1 MIGSISVMANPL
13 SKLKKFFG
21 LGGRAYSYEEA
32 REVLE
37 KENAG
42 ERMNIA
48 RQESTKPE
56 ILYYLAEDEKAEIRR
71 QVAANGSTPIQ
82 ANQAL
87 TDDAD
92 DEVRFE
98 LARKIARLVPG
109 IPPGEARD
117 LREQMI
123 DILDILASD
132 QLPRVRAIIAEE
144 IKHSANV
151 PKGLVDKLAKDLEE
165 TVSQPILE
173 YSPLLNDSDLKEI
186 IVAGAARGALQ
197 AIARRAGLSEKVAD
211 ALANSL
217 EIPALVDLLTN
228 KNASI
233 NEETLERIILLAK
246 QAEELHEPLV
256 LRPNLSIRIIRR
268 IAGFVASSLVHDL
281 LERNNVDDS
290 VADEILANVRM
301 RLDEES
307 IEGSDDS
314 VLSARAEELRQS
326 GELSDAF
333 IIRKIQSGERR
344 LVAHSLATM
353 ADLEYS
359 AIEVILKS
367 NNGKAVTALAWK
379 AGLKMRTAI
388 IMQTRLAHVPGA
400 NVIQAR
406 DGIDYPFPVAELA
419 REISF
424 FQ

>member
-1 MIGSISVMANPL
+1 MVNPL
-13 SKLKKFFG
+13 SKLKKFLG

-32 REVLE
+32 RDVLE
-37 KENAG
+37 KEDAG
-42 ERMNIA
+42 ERVNIA
-48 RQESTKPE
+48 AQESTQPE
-56 ILYYLAEDEKAEIRR
+56 ILYYLAEDDSPEVRR
-71 QVAANGSTPIQ
+71 KVAANKSTPTKT
-82 ANQAL
+82 NHNL
-87 TDDAD
+87 TSDPD

-109 IPPGEARD
+109 IPPGEVRE

-123 DILDILASD
+123 EILDILASD
-132 QLPRVRAIIAEE
+132 QLPRVRAIVAEE

-151 PKGLVDKLAKDLEE
+151 PKKIVDKLAKDIEE
-165 TVSQPILE
+165 TVSLPILE

-186 IVAGAARGALQ
+186 IVAGAARKALQ
-197 AIARRAGLSEKVAD
+197 AIARRAGVSETIAD
-211 ALANSL
+211 VLANRL

-233 NEETLERIILLAK
+233 SEETLERVVVLAK
-246 QAEELHEPLV
+246 KAEELHEPLV

-268 IAGFVASSLVHDL
+268 IAGFVASSLVHDM

-290 VADEILANVRM
+290 VADEILVNVRL

-314 VLSARAEELRQS
+314 AHAAHVEKLRQE
-326 GELSDAF
+326 GALSDEY
-333 IIRKIQSGERR
+333 IVRKIQSGEHR
-344 LVAHSLATM
+344 LVAHGLASLA
-353 ADLEYS
+353 DLDFA
-359 AIEVILKS
+359 AIEVIIKS

-388 IMQTRLAHVPGA
+388 VMQMRLAHVPSG